1 MLYSTKAMF
10 PIEENCNHANV
21 NVCLQGLDLKSSQA
35 VDIVYVN
42 FNNELT
48 SRGQELASRGSLLQY
63 AV

>member
-1 MLYSTKAMF
+1 MHASFVAPMF
-10 PIEENCNHANV
+10 
-21 NVCLQGLDLKSSQA
+21 GFGLKSSQA

-42 FNNELT
+42 FNKELT